1 MCVCAWAICCRWH
14 LRKGMLQKMDIDG
27 ETSAP
32 GQQTLRKSGFAA
44 IVGRPNVGKSTLLN
58 RLVGSKVAI
67 MSDKPQTTRTRIRG
81 ILTEARGQIV
91 FLDTPGIHQP
101 KDRLG
106 EMMMESTNES
116 LREVD
121 VILLVIDAS
130 ARLSEGDQLALAS
143 VRGRKAP
150 VVLVQNKI
158 DAVRKERLLGQIAE
172 LTALYEFADVVPVSA
187 RTGEQ
192 VAVLRDILFER
203 MPSGPM
209 YYPEGVT
216 SDQPEAFVIAEL
228 IREKVL
234 VRTREE
240 VPHSVAVV
248 VEQLR
253 ERDDGKGLYAQA
265 VIYTERES
273 QKRILIGS
281 GGEMLK
287 AIGAL
292 ARRDIEGLFGGSAY
306 VELWVKVRR
315 DWRNKDNLLRAFGMQ
330 TNS

>member
-1 MCVCAWAICCRWH
+1 MTHDDQLHGAD
-14 LRKGMLQKMDIDG
+14 L
-27 ETSAP
+27 TP
-32 GQQTLRKSGFAA
+32 RKSGFAA

-81 ILTEARGQIV
+81 ILTETRGQIV
-91 FLDTPGIHQP
+91 FLDTPGIHRP

-106 EMMMESTNES
+106 EIMMESTNES

-121 VILLVIDAS
+121 VILFVVDAS
-130 ARLSEGDQLALAS
+130 ARYSEQDQLALAT
-143 VRGRKAP
+143 VVGRHAP
-150 VVLVQNKI
+150 VVLIQNKI

-172 LTALYEFADVVPVSA
+172 IAAEHEFAEVIPVSA

-192 VAVLRDILFER
+192 VAVLRDVLFER
-203 MPSGPM
+203 LPSGPM
-209 YYPEGVT
+209 YYPDGVT

-234 VRTREE
+234 LRAREE

-253 ERDDGKGLYAQA
+253 ERDDGRGLYVHA

-281 GGEMLK
+281 GGAMLK
-287 AIGAL
+287 AIGAQ
-292 ARRDIEGLFGGSAY
+292 ARRDIEGLFGGDAY
-306 VELWVKVRR
+306 LELWVKVRK